1 MRAWLRLA
9 ACVLAA
15 ATVVACSN
23 PLGRQYE
30 YDEQTYLAV
39 DGSATVVVNSSLPA
53 LVALRGASVDPK
65 PDGTADRDGIR
76 QMYQS
81 AGCTVD
87 KVGRFWYRRGRRFV
101 QVQVSTNDVRTLSKC
116 ALLSWSAYSLGP
128 DDEAPDGLRFQQTV
142 SPPAGKDPGTVNWDG
157 SELIAFKL
165 HAPSKIRFQN
175 VKKLDGSNGG
185 TDRGNILTWEQ
196 TLADRRAGKPIDM
209 VVRMEATSI
218 LYTTVWLFVGA
229 FAAAVLVLVL
239 LIWIT
244 IRKGRRAKL

>member
-1 MRAWLRLA
+1 MRARLRLA

-39 DGSATVVVNSSLPA
+39 DGSATVIVNSSLPA
-53 LVALRGASVDPK
+53 LVALRGAAVDPAV
-65 PDGTADRDGIR
+65 DGSADRDAIR

-101 QVQVSTNDVRTLSKC
+101 QVQVSTDDVRTLSKC

-128 DDEAPDGLRFQQTV
+128 DAEEPDGLQFRQTV
-142 SPPAGKDPGTVNWDG
+142 SAPTAKDPGTVNWDG
-157 SELIAFKL
+157 TELIAFKL
-165 HAPSKIRFQN
+165 HVPSKIRFHN
-175 VKKLDGSNGG
+175 VKNLDG
-185 TDRGNILTWEQ
+185 TDGASERGNILAWEQ
-196 TLADRRAGKPIDM
+196 TLADRRAGKPLDM

-218 LYTTVWLFVGA
+218 LFTTVWLFVGA
-229 FAAAVLVLVL
+229 FGAAVLVLVT
-239 LIWIT
+239 LIWLT
-244 IRKGRRAKL
+244 IRKGRRVKL